1 MNLNILPGYSRS
13 LACTKAVKLLMV
25 SGSLIVL
32 DQISKMIILRLVPM
46 FEIFPV
52 IPGFFNITHIHNP
65 GGAFGFMAGQGPEVR
80 SLLFLAMSSLAAVVI
95 VFFYLRTP
103 AAYSWLSTA
112 LLLIFGGA
120 IGNMI
125 DRFRFREVVDFLDFY
140 AGGYH
145 WPAFN
150 VADSGITVGMTILVY
165 HLLFNKMPE

>member
-13 LACTKAVKLLMV
+13 MAIGKVVKLLMV
-25 SGSLIVL
+25 SGTLIVL
-32 DQISKMIILRLVPM
+32 DQLSKMVILRTMPLY
-46 FEIFPV
+46 ETIPV

-65 GGAFGFMAGQGPEVR
+65 GGAFGFMASQGPEVR
-80 SLLFLAMSSLAAVVI
+80 SFLFLAMSTLAAVVI
-95 VFFYLRTP
+95 LFFYLRTP

-112 LLLIFGGA
+112 LLMIFGGA

-125 DRFRFREVVDFLDFY
+125 DRYRFGEVVDFLDFY

-150 VADSGITVGMTILVY
+150 VADSAISVGMAILVA
-165 HLLFNKMPE
+165 HLLFNNLPE

>member
-13 LACTKAVKLLMV
+13 MAIAKIVKLLMV

-32 DQISKMIILRLVPM
+32 DQISKMIILRSMPLY
-46 FEIFPV
+46 ETIPV

-125 DRFRFREVVDFLDFY
+125 DRFRYGEVVDFLDFFV
-140 AGGYH
+140 GGYH

-150 VADSGITVGMTILVY
+150 VADSGITVGMLILVY
-165 HLLFNKMPE
+165 HLLFDKMPD

>member
-1 MNLNILPGYSRS
+1 MNLNLLPGFSRS
-13 LACTKAVKLLMV
+13 MAIAKVVKLLMV
-25 SGSLIVL
+25 SGSVIVL
-32 DQISKMIILRLVPM
+32 DQISKMIILRLLPLY
-46 FEIFPV
+46 ETIPV

-80 SLLFLAMSSLAAVVI
+80 SLLFLAMSSLAAVTI
-95 VFFYLRTP
+95 VYFYLRTP

-125 DRFRFREVVDFLDFY
+125 DRFRFGEVVDFLDFY

-150 VADSGITVGMTILVY
+150 MADSGITVGMTILVV

>member
-1 MNLNILPGYSRS
+1 MNLNILPGYSS
-13 LACTKAVKLLMV
+13 SMAIAKVVKLLMV
-25 SGSLIVL
+25 SGALILL
-32 DQISKMIILRLVPM
+32 DQISKMVILRSMPLY
-46 FEIFPV
+46 ETIPV
-52 IPGFFNITHIHNP
+52 IPGFFNMTHIHNP

-80 SLLFLAMSSLAAVVI
+80 SLLFLAMSSLAAVVV

-125 DRFRFREVVDFLDFY
+125 DRFRFGEVVDFLDFY

-150 VADSGITVGMTILVY
+150 VADSGITVGMAILVY
-165 HLLFNKMPE
+165 HLLFDKMPE

>member
-1 MNLNILPGYSRS
+1 MKFNILPGFSRS
-13 LACTKAVKLLMV
+13 IATAKVIKLLMV
-25 SGSLIVL
+25 SGIVIVL
-32 DQISKMIILRLVPM
+32 DQISKMIILRSMLLY
-46 FEIFPV
+46 ETIPV

-65 GGAFGFMAGQGPEVR
+65 GGAFGFMASQGPEVR
-80 SLLFLAMSSLAAVVI
+80 GILFLAMSSLAAVVL

-112 LLLIFGGA
+112 LLMIFGGA

-125 DRFRFREVVDFLDFY
+125 DRFRLGEVVDFLDFY

-150 VADSGITVGMTILVY
+150 VADSGITVGMSILVY
-165 HLLFNKMPE
+165 HLLFDKMPE

>member
-1 MNLNILPGYSRS
+1 MSLNLLPGFSRS
-13 LACTKAVKLLMV
+13 MAIAKVVKLMMV
-25 SGSLIVL
+25 SGTIIVA
-32 DQISKMIILRLVPM
+32 DQISKMIILRSIPLY
-46 FEIFPV
+46 ETIPV
-52 IPGFFNITHIHNP
+52 IPGFFNMTHIHNP

-103 AAYSWLSTA
+103 AACSWLSTA

-125 DRFRFREVVDFLDFY
+125 DRFRFGEVVDFLDFY

-150 VADSGITVGMTILVY
+150 VADSGITVGMAILVY
-165 HLLFNKMPE
+165 HLLFDKMPE

>member
-1 MNLNILPGYSRS
+1 MNLNILPGYSRP
-13 LACTKAVKLLMV
+13 LAYAKMVKLLMV
-25 SGSLIVL
+25 SGILIVL
-32 DQISKMIILRLVPM
+32 DQISKMVILRSMPLY
-46 FEIFPV
+46 ETIPV

-80 SLLFLAMSSLAAVVI
+80 SLLFLAMSTLAALVI

-103 AAYSWLSTA
+103 TGYSWLSTA

-120 IGNMI
+120 VGNMI
-125 DRFRFREVVDFLDFY
+125 DRVRFGEVVDFLDFY

-150 VADSGITVGMTILVY
+150 VADSGITVGMAILVY
-165 HLLFNKMPE
+165 HLLFDKMPE

>member
-1 MNLNILPGYSRS
+1 MNLNILPGYSRP
-13 LACTKAVKLLMV
+13 LAYAKMVKLLMV
-25 SGSLIVL
+25 SGILIVL
-32 DQISKMIILRLVPM
+32 DQISKMVILRSMPLY
-46 FEIFPV
+46 ETIPV

-80 SLLFLAMSSLAAVVI
+80 SLLFLAMSTLAAVVI

-103 AAYSWLSTA
+103 AGYSWLSTA

-120 IGNMI
+120 VGNMI
-125 DRFRFREVVDFLDFY
+125 DRVRFGEVVDFLDFY

-150 VADSGITVGMTILVY
+150 VADSGITVGMAILVY
-165 HLLFNKMPE
+165 HLLFDKMPE

>member
-1 MNLNILPGYSRS
+1 MNLNILPGYTRS
-13 LACTKAVKLLMV
+13 LAYAKAVKLLMV

-32 DQISKMIILRLVPM
+32 DQLSKMIILRSMPLY
-46 FEIFPV
+46 ETIPV

-80 SLLFLAMSSLAAVVI
+80 SLLFLAMSTLAAVVI

-103 AAYSWLSTA
+103 AGYSWLSAA

-120 IGNMI
+120 VGNMI
-125 DRFRFREVVDFLDFY
+125 DRFRFGEVVDFLDFY

-150 VADSGITVGMTILVY
+150 VADSGITVGMAILVY
-165 HLLFNKMPE
+165 HLLFDKMPE

>member
-13 LACTKAVKLLMV
+13 MAIGKVVKLLMV
-25 SGSLIVL
+25 SGTLIVL
-32 DQISKMIILRLVPM
+32 DQLSKMAILRTMPLY
-46 FEIFPV
+46 ETIPV

-65 GGAFGFMAGQGPEVR
+65 GGAFGFMASQGPEVR
-80 SLLFLAMSSLAAVVI
+80 SFLFLAMSTLAAVVI
-95 VFFYLRTP
+95 LFFYLRTP

-112 LLLIFGGA
+112 LLMIFGGA

-125 DRFRFREVVDFLDFY
+125 DRYRFGEVVDFLDFY

-150 VADSGITVGMTILVY
+150 VADSAISVGMAILVA
-165 HLLFNKMPE
+165 HLLFNNLPE

>member
-1 MNLNILPGYSRS
+1 MNLNLLPGFSRS
-13 LACTKAVKLLMV
+13 MAIAKVVKLMMV
-25 SGSLIVL
+25 SGTIILA
-32 DQISKMIILRLVPM
+32 DQISKMIILRSIPLY
-46 FEIFPV
+46 ETIPV
-52 IPGFFNITHIHNP
+52 IPGFFNMTHIHNP

-125 DRFRFREVVDFLDFY
+125 DRFRFGEVVDFLDFY

-150 VADSGITVGMTILVY
+150 VADSGITVGMAILVY
-165 HLLFNKMPE
+165 HLLFDKMPE

>member
-1 MNLNILPGYSRS
+1 MNLNILPDFSRS
-13 LACTKAVKLLMV
+13 IAYAKAMKLLLV

-32 DQISKMIILRLVPM
+32 DQITKAIILRWVPM

-65 GGAFGFMAGQGPEVR
+65 GGAFGFMASQGLEVR
-80 SLLFLAMSSLAAVVI
+80 SFLFLAMSSLAAVVI

-103 AAYSWLSTA
+103 AVYSWLSTA

-125 DRFRFREVVDFLDFY
+125 DRIRFREVVDFLDFY
-140 AGGYH
+140 AGNYH

-150 VADSGITVGMTILVY
+150 VADSGITVGMAILVY
-165 HLLFNKMPE
+165 HLLFDKMPE

>member
-1 MNLNILPGYSRS
+1 MSLNLLPGFSRS
-13 LACTKAVKLLMV
+13 MAIAKVVKLMMV
-25 SGSLIVL
+25 SGTIIVA
-32 DQISKMIILRLVPM
+32 DQISKMIILRSIPLY
-46 FEIFPV
+46 ETIPV
-52 IPGFFNITHIHNP
+52 IPGFFNMTHIHNP

-95 VFFYLRTP
+95 VYFYLRTP
-103 AAYSWLSTA
+103 AVYSWLSTA

-125 DRFRFREVVDFLDFY
+125 DRLRFGEVVDFLDFY

-150 VADSGITVGMTILVY
+150 VADSGITVGMAILVY
-165 HLLFNKMPE
+165 HLLFDKMPE

>member
-13 LACTKAVKLLMV
+13 MAYAKIVKLLLV

-32 DQISKMIILRLVPM
+32 DQISKMIILRSMPLY
-46 FEIFPV
+46 ETIPV
-52 IPGFFNITHIHNP
+52 ISGFFNITHIHNP

-80 SLLFLAMSSLAAVVI
+80 SLLFLAMSTLAALII

-103 AAYSWLSTA
+103 AGYSWLSA
-112 LLLIFGGA
+112 AFLLIFGGA
-120 IGNMI
+120 VGNMI
-125 DRFRFREVVDFLDFY
+125 DRLRFGEVVDFLDFY

-150 VADSGITVGMTILVY
+150 VADSGITVGMAILVY
-165 HLLFNKMPE
+165 HLLFDKMPE

>member
-1 MNLNILPGYSRS
+1 MNLNLLPGYSRS
-13 LACTKAVKLLMV
+13 LAYAKIIKLLMV
-25 SGSLIVL
+25 SGILIVL
-32 DQISKMIILRLVPM
+32 DQISKMVILRSMPLY
-46 FEIFPV
+46 ETIPV
-52 IPGFFNITHIHNP
+52 IPGFFSITHIHNP

-80 SLLFLAMSSLAAVVI
+80 SLLFLAMSTLAAVVI

-120 IGNMI
+120 VGNMI
-125 DRFRFREVVDFLDFY
+125 DRFRFGEVVDFLDFY

-150 VADSGITVGMTILVY
+150 VADSGITVGMAILVF
-165 HLLFNKMPE
+165 HLLFDKMPE

>member
-1 MNLNILPGYSRS
+1 MNLNLLPGFSRS
-13 LACTKAVKLLMV
+13 MAIAKVVKLMMV
-25 SGSLIVL
+25 SGTIILA
-32 DQISKMIILRLVPM
+32 DQISKMIILRSMPLY
-46 FEIFPV
+46 ETIPV
-52 IPGFFNITHIHNP
+52 IPGFFNMTHIHNP

-125 DRFRFREVVDFLDFY
+125 DRFRFGEVVDFLDFY

-150 VADSGITVGMTILVY
+150 VADSGITVGMAILVY
-165 HLLFNKMPE
+165 HLLFDKMPE

>member
-1 MNLNILPGYSRS
+1 MNLNLLPGYSRS
-13 LACTKAVKLLMV
+13 MAIAKVVKLLMV
-25 SGSLIVL
+25 SGTLIVL
-32 DQISKMIILRLVPM
+32 DQISKMVILRSMPLY
-46 FEIFPV
+46 ETIPV
-52 IPGFFNITHIHNP
+52 IPGFFNMTHIHNP

-103 AAYSWLSTA
+103 AGYSWLSTA
-112 LLLIFGGA
+112 LLLVFGGA

-125 DRFRFREVVDFLDFY
+125 DRFRFGEVVDFLDFY

-150 VADSGITVGMTILVY
+150 VADSGITVGMAILVV
-165 HLLFNKMPE
+165 HLLFDKMPE

>member
-1 MNLNILPGYSRS
+1 MSLNILPGYTRS
-13 LACTKAVKLLMV
+13 MATAKIIKLLVV
-25 SGSLIVL
+25 SGSVILL
-32 DQISKMIILRLVPM
+32 DQISKMVILRFMPLYDT
-46 FEIFPV
+46 IPV
-52 IPGFFNITHIHNP
+52 IPGFFSITHIHNP
-65 GGAFGFMAGQGPEVR
+65 GGAFGFMASQGPEVR
-80 SLLFLAMSSLAAVVI
+80 SLVFLAMSSLAAVAI

-125 DRFRFREVVDFLDFY
+125 DRFRFGEVVDFLDFY

-150 VADSGITVGMTILVY
+150 VADSGITVGMAILVY
-165 HLLFNKMPE
+165 HLLFDNMPE

>member
-1 MNLNILPGYSRS
+1 MNLNMLPGYSRS
-13 LACTKAVKLLMV
+13 LAYAKLAKLLMV

-32 DQISKMIILRLVPM
+32 DQISKAIILRSMPM

-65 GGAFGFMAGQGPEVR
+65 GGAFGFMASQSLEVR
-80 SLLFLAMSSLAAVVI
+80 SFLFLTMSFLAAMII
-95 VFFYLRTP
+95 VYFYLRTP
-103 AAYSWLSTA
+103 AGYSWLSTA
-112 LLLIFGGA
+112 FLLIFGGA

-140 AGGYH
+140 AGSYH

-150 VADSGITVGMTILVY
+150 VADSGITVGMAILVY
-165 HLLFNKMPE
+165 HLLFDKMPE

>member
-1 MNLNILPGYSRS
+1 MNFNILPGYSRPM
-13 LACTKAVKLLMV
+13 AIAKIVKLLMV
-25 SGSLIVL
+25 SGTLIVL
-32 DQISKMIILRLVPM
+32 DQISKMVILRSMPLY
-46 FEIFPV
+46 ETIPV

-95 VFFYLRTP
+95 IYFYLRTP

-112 LLLIFGGA
+112 LLMIFGGA

-125 DRFRFREVVDFLDFY
+125 DRFRFGEVVDFLDFF

-150 VADSGITVGMTILVY
+150 VADSGITVGMTILVV
-165 HLLFNKMPE
+165 HLLFDKMPE

>member
-13 LACTKAVKLLMV
+13 MAIAKVVKLLMV
-25 SGSLIVL
+25 SGSVIVL
-32 DQISKMIILRLVPM
+32 DQISKMIILRSMPLY
-46 FEIFPV
+46 ETIPV

-103 AAYSWLSTA
+103 AAFSWLSTA

-150 VADSGITVGMTILVY
+150 MADSGITVGMAILVY
-165 HLLFNKMPE
+165 HLLFDKMPE

>member
-13 LACTKAVKLLMV
+13 MVYSKVVKLLMV

-32 DQISKMIILRLVPM
+32 DQISKLIILRFMPM

-65 GGAFGFMAGQGPEVR
+65 GGAFGFMAGQGPGVR

-95 VFFYLRTP
+95 VFFYFRTP
-103 AAYSWLSTA
+103 AVYSWLSTA

-150 VADSGITVGMTILVY
+150 VADSGITVGMAVLVVY
-165 HLLFNKMPE
+165 LIFNKIPE